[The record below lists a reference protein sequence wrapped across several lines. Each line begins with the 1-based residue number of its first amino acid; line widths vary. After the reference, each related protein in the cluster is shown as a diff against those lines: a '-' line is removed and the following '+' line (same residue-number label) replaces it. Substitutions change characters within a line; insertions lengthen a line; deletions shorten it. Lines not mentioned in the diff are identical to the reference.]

1 MEKVK
6 ILLDA
11 GHFGEINKYNG
22 VNAYESE
29 VMWKLHKLL
38 RDELQS
44 YGFEVGLTRADQKKD
59 LSVSERG
66 KKAKGYDIL
75 LSLHSNSCDSE
86 SVDRVVVIPYQT
98 LSWTEIDDVSM
109 EVAKLLGDTVA
120 DTMGISK
127 YQVYQRKANSDRDRN
142 GIQDD
147 EYYGI
152 LAAARAVGTPA
163 LIVEHGFHSNKATA
177 KWLTNDANLQKLAKA
192 EADALAEY
200 FGLKKTN
207 TTANATGLYCVQ
219 IGAYSQISNAE
230 ATLAKVKAAGF
241 KDAVIVKNGQTVST
255 VTTAKKTIDE
265 IAKEVINGKWGNG
278 TERKQ
283 KLTAAG
289 YNYKEVQ
296 DKVNALVKK

>member
-1 MEKVK
+1 MK

-11 GHFGEINKYNG
+11 GHYGKYNKYNG

-29 VMWKLHKLL
+29 VMWKLHKFL

-44 YGFEVGLTRADQKKD
+44 YGFEVGLTRADQNKD
-59 LSVSERG
+59 LSVYERG

-75 LSLHSNSCDSE
+75 LSLHSNACDTE

-98 LSWTEIDDVSM
+98 LTWTEIDDVSM
-109 EVAKLLGDTVA
+109 DVAKLLGEAVTK
-120 DTMGISK
+120 TMDISK
-127 YQVYQRKANSDRDRN
+127 YQIYQRKANSDRDGN
-142 GIQDD
+142 GVKDD

-152 LAAARAVGTPA
+152 LNAARAVGTPA
-163 LIVEHGFHSNKATA
+163 SIVEHGFHTNKAVA
-177 KWLTNDANLQKLAKA
+177 KWLSNDANLKKLAKA

-200 FGLKKTN
+200 FGVKKPN

-230 ATLAKVKAAGF
+230 TMLAKVKAAGF
-241 KDAVIVKNGQTVST
+241 TDAIITKVGQPVST
-255 VTTAKKTIDE
+255 ATTAKKNVDE

>member
-1 MEKVK
+1 MK

-11 GHFGEINKYNG
+11 GHFGKYNKYNG

-29 VMWKLHKLL
+29 VMWKHHKFL

-44 YGFEVGLTRADQKKD
+44 LGFEVGLTRADQKKD
-59 LSVSERG
+59 LAVHERG
-66 KKAKGYDIL
+66 KKAKGYNLL
-75 LSLHSNSCDSE
+75 LSLHTNACGTE
-86 SVDRVVVIPYQT
+86 SVDRVVMIPYQT
-98 LSWTEIDDVSM
+98 LNWTDIDDESM
-109 EVAKLLGDTVA
+109 AIAQVLGKAVKKA
-120 DTMGISK
+120 MGISEH
-127 YQVYQRKANSDRDRN
+127 QIYQRKANSDRDGN
-142 GIQDD
+142 GILDD

-152 LAAARAVGTPA
+152 LNAARAVGTPA
-163 LIVEHGFHSNKATA
+163 LIAEHGFHTNKKTA
-177 KWLTNDANLQKLAKA
+177 KWLTDDENLKKLAKA

-200 FGLKKTN
+200 FGLKKAN

-296 DKVNALVKK
+296 KKVNELLK

>member
-1 MEKVK
+1 MK

-11 GHFGEINKYNG
+11 GHFGKNNKYNG

-29 VMWKLHKLL
+29 VMWKLHILL
-38 RDELQS
+38 MEELEA
-44 YGFEVGLTRADQKKD
+44 YGFTVDATRDKQSVD
-59 LSVSERG
+59 LSLAERG
-66 KKAKGYDIL
+66 KMAKDYNLL
-75 LSLHSNSCDSE
+75 LSLHSNACDTE

-98 LSWTEIDDVSM
+98 LTWTDIDDKSM
-109 EVAKLLGDTVA
+109 AVAKMLGKAVA
-120 DTMGISK
+120 KAMGISEF
-127 YQVYQRKANSDRDRN
+127 QVYQRKANSDRDGN
-142 GIQDD
+142 GILDD

-152 LAAARAVGTPA
+152 LNAARAVGTPA
-163 LIVEHGFHSNKATA
+163 LIVEHGFHSNKKTA
-177 KWLTNDANLQKLAKA
+177 KWLTDDANLQKLAKA

-219 IGAYSQISNAE
+219 VGAYSQISNAE
-230 ATLAKVKAAGF
+230 AMLANVKAAGF
-241 KDAVIVKNGQTVST
+241 KDAVITKGGQVVST
-255 VTTAKKTIDE
+255 VTSEKKSIDE

-296 DKVNALVKK
+296 DKVNALLKK

>member
-1 MEKVK
+1 MK

-11 GHFGEINKYNG
+11 GHFGKYNKYNG
-22 VNAYESE
+22 VNAHESE
-29 VMWKLHKLL
+29 VMWNLHSHLKK
-38 RDELQS
+38 ELES
-44 YGFEVGLTRADQKKD
+44 LGVIVGVTRTKQAVD
-59 LSVSERG
+59 LSVAKRG
-66 KKAKGYDIL
+66 AMAKGYDL
-75 LSLHSNSCDSE
+75 LISLHSNACDTE

-98 LSWTEIDDVSM
+98 LDWTEIDDVSM
-109 EVAKLLGDTVA
+109 AVAKLLGDTVA

-127 YQVYQRKANSDRDRN
+127 YQVYQRKANSDRDGN

-152 LAAARAVGTPA
+152 LNAARAVGTPA

-177 KWLTNDANLQKLAKA
+177 KWLSNDANLQKLAKA

-207 TTANATGLYCVQ
+207 TTANATELYSVQ
-219 IGAYSQISNAE
+219 IGKYSELPNAE
-230 ATLAKVKAAGF
+230 AMLAKVKAAGF
-241 KDAVIVKNGQTVST
+241 KDAVITKGGQTVST
-255 VTTAKKTIDE
+255 TTPAKKTIDE

-296 DKVNALVKK
+296 DKVNALLKK

>member
-1 MEKVK
+1 
-6 ILLDA
+6 
-11 GHFGEINKYNG
+11 
-22 VNAYESE
+22 
-29 VMWKLHKLL
+29 MWKLHKLL

-44 YGFEVGLTRADQKKD
+44 YGFEVGLTRADQNKD
-59 LSVSERG
+59 LSVYERG
-66 KKAKGYDIL
+66 KKAKGYDLL
-75 LSLHSNSCDSE
+75 LSLHSNACATE
-86 SVDRVVVIPYQT
+86 SVDRVVVIPFQT
-98 LSWTEIDDVSM
+98 LDWTEIDDVSM
-109 EVAKLLGDTVA
+109 AAAKVLGGAVA
-120 DTMGISK
+120 DTMGVSK
-127 YQVYQRKANSDRDRN
+127 YQVYQRKANSDRDGN
-142 GIQDD
+142 GVQDD

-152 LAAARAVGTPA
+152 LNAARAVGTPA
-163 LIVEHGFHSNKATA
+163 LIVEHGFHTNKKTA
-177 KWLTNDANLQKLAKA
+177 KWLTDDENLKKLAKA

-200 FGLKKTN
+200 FGLKKAN

-219 IGAYSQISNAE
+219 VGAYSQISNAE

-241 KDAVIVKNGQTVST
+241 KDAVITKGGQTVSN